1 MYNKFVIPSHK
12 HCIKKLREI
21 KELKK
26 KKELNDEQREKIG
39 KEEFYKDI
47 IRTVYQHVLERIPD
61 EVQQIILEYLD
72 VNTRLKMLRLKYT
85 PEFAKERLAG
95 LLIGKPISQN
105 VLTKLDSLANYLMPI
120 LDKYLSKDGDVY
132 KRLGINARLFISHS
146 LILTSKRWLLDGNK
160 MESYK
165 AYVEVITTGIRHY
178 SQMYKKETDPDE
190 IRKNEINIMK
200 LFATV
205 SMI

>member
-190 IRKNEINIMK
+190 IRTNEINIMK
-200 LFATV
+200 LFATL

>member
-1 MYNKFVIPSHK
+1 MSNKSVIPSHK

-26 KKELNDEQREKIG
+26 KKELNDEQREKIS
-39 KEEFYKDI
+39 KEKFYKDI
-47 IRTVYQHVLERIPD
+47 IRTVYQQVLERIPD

-95 LLIGKPISQN
+95 LLIGKPISKN
-105 VLTKLDSLANYLMPI
+105 VLTKLDSLAKYLMPI

-132 KRLGINARLFISHS
+132 KRLGFNARMFIDYSVTLNS
-146 LILTSKRWLLDGNK
+146 ERWLLDGNK

-165 AYVEVITTGIRHY
+165 GYVEVITTGIRHY
-178 SQMYKKETDPDE
+178 SQMYKKETDPAE

>member
-1 MYNKFVIPSHK
+1 MSNKSVIPSHK
-12 HCIKKLREI
+12 RCIKKLREI

-190 IRKNEINIMK
+190 IRTNEINIMK
-200 LFATV
+200 LFATL

>member
-26 KKELNDEQREKIG
+26 KKELNDEQREKIS
-39 KEEFYKDI
+39 KEKFYKDI
-47 IRTVYQHVLERIPD
+47 IRTVYQRVLERIPD

-85 PEFAKERLAG
+85 PDFAKERLAG
-95 LLIGKPISQN
+95 LLIGKPISHN

-120 LDKYLSKDGDVY
+120 LDKYLSKGGDVY
-132 KRLGINARLFISHS
+132 KRLGINARLFISHG
-146 LILTSKRWLLDGNK
+146 LILKGKRWLLDGNK
-160 MESYK
+160 MEIYK

-190 IRKNEINIMK
+190 IRTNEINIMK
-200 LFATV
+200 LFATL

>member
-39 KEEFYKDI
+39 KEKFYKDI

-105 VLTKLDSLANYLMPI
+105 VLTKLDSLANYLI
-120 LDKYLSKDGDVY
+120 FV
-132 KRLGINARLFISHS
+132 
-146 LILTSKRWLLDGNK
+146 
-160 MESYK
+160 
-165 AYVEVITTGIRHY
+165 
-178 SQMYKKETDPDE
+178 
-190 IRKNEINIMK
+190 
-200 LFATV
+200 
-205 SMI
+205 